1 MNKKRFV
8 GLLVVAGMITSC
20 SQVAEKAKDEAQ
32 KTISQT
38 SESVQKVVN
47 HLGLVYVEQ
56 SVQTVTTYDEVNAAR

>member
-8 GLLVVAGMITSC
+8 GLLVVAGMVTSF

-47 HLGLVYVEQ
+47 HLGSMYVEQ
-56 SVQTVTTYDEVNAAR
+56 SAQTIITHDEVNAA